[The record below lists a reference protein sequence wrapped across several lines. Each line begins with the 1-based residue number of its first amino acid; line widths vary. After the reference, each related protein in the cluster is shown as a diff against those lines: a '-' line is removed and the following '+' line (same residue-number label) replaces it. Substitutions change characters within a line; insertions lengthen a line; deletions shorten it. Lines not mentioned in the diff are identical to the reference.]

1 MIVPEL
7 QKAYCD
13 SIKIIAR
20 NVASYVYEAEST
32 AYQAVA
38 VELRKLLLDK
48 KSAESFGYHGKTVFE
63 VCVGKPKRVL
73 LHSFDERRT
82 KKGHAFSSTNFRS
95 ITPLVYPKKEAII
108 HAAKNS
114 SHLVTLENWLNE
126 SPFFDKSGKQ
136 MTVRQILLHIADKEG
151 AHIINQR
158 ERDIRPNITFT
169 ITRESTHETWSP
181 DVWSDF
187 VVSAGAR
194 LLFAKR
200 RKQGRQFDVFPN
212 IMPMQNTAKTTT
224 TINSNNDEEEEIL
237 VEMQLDPSTFKQ
249 GNQLDELLNSLRVSG
264 LEP

>member
-1 MIVPEL
+1 MVAQEL
-7 QKAYCD
+7 QKAFWD
-13 SIKIIAR
+13 SIKIITR
-20 NVASYVYEAEST
+20 NVTTYVYEGELN
-32 AYQAVA
+32 AYISVA
-38 VELRKLLLDK
+38 VELRKLLLDTN
-48 KSAESFGYHGKTVFE
+48 SAGSFGYHGKTIFE
-63 VCVGKPKRVL
+63 VCVGKPKRIL
-73 LHSFDERRT
+73 LHSFDERKA

-95 ITPLVYPKKEAII
+95 ITPLVYLTKGAII

-126 SPFFDKSGKQ
+126 SPFFDKSGKP

-158 ERDIRPNITFT
+158 GRDIRPNMTFT
-169 ITRESTHETWSP
+169 ITGESTHKTWSP

-200 RKQGRQFDVFPN
+200 RKQGRQFEVFPN
-212 IMPMQNTAKTTT
+212 IMPKQNTAKTTA
-224 TINSNNDEEEEIL
+224 TINSITPEEEVL

-249 GNQLDELLNSLRVSG
+249 GSQLDELIDSLRVSS
-264 LEP
+264 LAP